1 MKIKF
6 EDADKIKNPKR
17 FAPKKPTPIEE
28 LDKILNL
35 KEQLAK
41 IEPPEEILADV
52 KQPEV
57 KHVPCI
63 AYDFSGFKKYRVH
76 NGEKKG
82 KIQDLTTDFLPI
94 FNSLSIQP
102 GFIIEF
108 NPPKN
113 KSLIEFHIHDVCIT
127 FNTVGINA
135 NRNRCYQN
143 VFIMASDPQH
153 EQIKKLIGA

>member
-6 EDADKIKNPKR
+6 EDADKIKNSNR
-17 FAPKKPTPIEE
+17 RPIEK
-28 LDKILNL
+28 LDEFLTL
-35 KEQLAK
+35 AEQLK
-41 IEPPEEILADV
+41 NIDPPEEILADV
-52 KQPEV
+52 EQPEV

-63 AYDFSGFKKYRVH
+63 AYDFSGFTKYRVH
-76 NGEKKG
+76 NGKKKG
-82 KIQDLTTDFLPI
+82 KIRDLTTDFLQI
-94 FNSLSIQP
+94 FNSLPIQP

-127 FNTVGINA
+127 FNTIGIDA
-135 NRNRCYQN
+135 NHNRCYQN
-143 VFIMASDPQH
+143 IFIMASDPQY